1 MLDGNGASLTDRCVC
16 WCWLDWRLRDGFADI
31 RAGRHVTGY
40 LGRRGDMGL
49 QFGGAPTLQTAL
61 ADAAGDG
68 ADVAQSALVTVFN
81 LVCWQWD
88 HRWRIT

>member
-49 QFGGAPTLQTAL
+49 QFGVRRHFKLPWPMQPAMAPTLR
-61 ADAAGDG
+61 
-68 ADVAQSALVTVFN
+68 N
-81 LVCWQWD
+81 P
-88 HRWRIT
+88 RW